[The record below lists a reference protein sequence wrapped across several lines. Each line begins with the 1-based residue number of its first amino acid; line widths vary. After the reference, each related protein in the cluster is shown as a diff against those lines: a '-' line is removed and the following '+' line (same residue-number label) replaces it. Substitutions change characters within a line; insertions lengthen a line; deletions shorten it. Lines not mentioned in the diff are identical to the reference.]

1 MECRRKMSSF
11 YLDGVVS
18 GPEPLGSHAIPV
30 RMPNVTVT
38 DAFVDVVSE
47 FGPEVRAKSMHGEYG
62 VLSCEM
68 QSVGPSVK
76 HFSKQVACSR

>member
-76 HFSKQVACSR
+76 HFSKQVTCSR